1 MTRAC
6 CYLNISRQAYYQYC
20 RRVMIR
26 EAHEEQVVKFVQK
39 ERILQPRIGA
49 RKLQYLLACSDI
61 SIGRDHLFNVLRE
74 RRLLVP
80 TKRAYH
86 KTTDSHHR
94 FRCHPNL
101 IKAGFK
107 PKKPNQLWVAD
118 ITYLPTHCGESYVS
132 LITDAYSRKIVG
144 YQVDDNM
151 KTQSVKKALTNALK
165 QKSTNE
171 KLIHHSDRGLQY
183 CSEEYQQ
190 IHRRH
195 RIQCSMTDGYD
206 CYQNALAERING
218 ILKNEYLL
226 NKPLNLEEARKMVA
240 ESVAI
245 YNEKRPHLALKYKT
259 PDEIHRAF

>member
-39 ERILQPRIGA
+39 ERMLQPRIGA
-49 RKLQYLLACSDI
+49 RKLQYLLACNDI